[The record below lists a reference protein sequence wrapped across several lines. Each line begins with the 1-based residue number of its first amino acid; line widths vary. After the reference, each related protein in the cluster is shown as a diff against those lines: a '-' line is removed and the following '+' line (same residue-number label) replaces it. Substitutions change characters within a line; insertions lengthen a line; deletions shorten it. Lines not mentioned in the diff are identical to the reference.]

1 MLAVTSLTAYLFCPR
16 KLFLEK
22 VMGYSEIPKALLVK
36 GAIKH
41 KVFEE
46 MEKHEANIISSFG
59 KGITKDQ
66 IFDKYNSV
74 YSEVLRRVILNSRKQ
89 LSLAK
94 MLPVSAFKQFQPIF
108 RQEAVSRAD
117 ALFEFIEKKNVYG
130 VELWE
135 TFTPKIKSEYR
146 VSAESLGLSGKVD
159 QVLVYPDNVVPIEI
173 KSGSAP
179 REGAWENHK
188 IQLAAYALM
197 LESIFN
203 VSIAAG
209 YVKYMDENISRR
221 IEINPFL
228 KDQVSGLIKDVN
240 NMLNARILPK
250 KVSNTNKCE
259 KCGLK
264 KICYSD
270 DIAEKAQH
278 LNRTAP
284 NQNA

>member
-22 VMGYSEIPKALLVK
+22 VMGYAEIPKAVLVR

-46 MEKHEANIISSFG
+46 MGKHEANIVSSFT
-59 KGITKDQ
+59 KGVTKEQ
-66 IFDKYNSV
+66 ILDKYNSI
-74 YSEVLRRVILNSRKQ
+74 YSEILRRVILNSRKQ
-89 LSLAK
+89 LSLVK
-94 MLPVSAFKQFQPIF
+94 LLPISAFKQFHPIF
-108 RQEAVSRAD
+108 QQEAASRAEI
-117 ALFEFIEKKNVYG
+117 LFNFIKEKNIFG
-130 VELWE
+130 MDLWE
-135 TFTPKIKSEYR
+135 SMTPKVKSEYKI
-146 VSAESLGLSGKVD
+146 SAEKLGLSGKID
-159 QVLVYPDNVVPIEI
+159 QVLVYPESIVPIEI

-179 REGAWENHK
+179 KEGAWENHK
-188 IQLAAYALM
+188 VQLAAYVLM
-197 LESIFN
+197 LEDMFNTSIE
-203 VSIAAG
+203 AG

-228 KDQVSGLIKDVN
+228 RDQVKSLVKDVQG
-240 NMLNARILPK
+240 LLSSKVLPK

-278 LNRTAP
+278 LNRIASNSNT
-284 NQNA
+284 

>member
-1 MLAVTSLTAYLFCPR
+1 
-16 KLFLEK
+16 
-22 VMGYSEIPKALLVK
+22 MGYAEVPKAVLVK

-46 MEKHEANIISSFG
+46 MEKHEANIVSSFA

-89 LSLAK
+89 LRLAK

-108 RQEAVSRAD
+108 RHEAASRAD
-117 ALFEFIEKKNVYG
+117 ALFEFIEKNKVYG
-130 VELWE
+130 VELWGN
-135 TFTPKIKSEYR
+135 FTPKIKSEYR

-159 QVLVYPDNVVPIEI
+159 QVLVYPNNVVPIEI

-179 REGAWENHK
+179 REGAWENHR

-209 YVKYMDENISRR
+209 YVKYIDENVSRR
-221 IEINPFL
+221 IEINSFL
-228 KDQVSGLIKDVN
+228 KDQVSSLIKDVN
-240 NMLNARILPK
+240 NLLNAKILPK
-250 KVSNTNKCE
+250 KASNINKCE

>member
-1 MLAVTSLTAYLFCPR
+1 MLAVTSLSAYLFCPR

-22 VMGYSEIPKALLVK
+22 VMGYVEIPKAVLVK

-46 MEKHEANIISSFG
+46 MGKHEANIVGSFV
-59 KGITKDQ
+59 KGVTKEQ
-66 IFDKYNSV
+66 ILDKYNSI
-74 YSEVLRRVILNSRKQ
+74 YSEILRRVILNSKKQ

-94 MLPVSAFKQFQPIF
+94 LLPISAFKQFQPIF
-108 RQEAVSRAD
+108 QQEAASRAES
-117 ALFEFIEKKNVYG
+117 LFNFIKEKNIFG
-130 VELWE
+130 TDLWE
-135 TFTPKIKSEYR
+135 SMTPKIKSEYKI
-146 VSAESLGLSGKVD
+146 SAEKLGLSGKID
-159 QVLVYPDNVVPIEI
+159 QVLVYPESIVPIEI

-179 REGAWENHK
+179 KEGAWENHK
-188 IQLAAYALM
+188 VQLAAYALM
-197 LESIFN
+197 LEDMFN
-203 VSIAAG
+203 TPIEAG

-228 KDQVSGLIKDVN
+228 KDQVKSLIKEVQGLVSSKN
-240 NMLNARILPK
+240 LPD

-278 LNRTAP
+278 LNRIAP
-284 NQNA
+284 NQNT